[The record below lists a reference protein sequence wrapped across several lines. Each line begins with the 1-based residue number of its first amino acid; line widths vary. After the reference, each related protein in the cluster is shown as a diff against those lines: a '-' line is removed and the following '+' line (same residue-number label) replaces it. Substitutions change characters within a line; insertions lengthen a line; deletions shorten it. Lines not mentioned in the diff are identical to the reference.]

1 MDRGTHQRL
10 AGKLP
15 AIGRALRPLAHDLWR
30 VLSHRLL
37 HDRLT
42 EGCAIASRHLP
53 LARAF
58 RRPART
64 RSAIKLRSSSAT
76 APSTVKII
84 FPVGV
89 VVSTCSDSETNSIP
103 RERKVSSARSK

>member
-42 EGCAIASRHLP
+42 EGCAIER
-53 LARAF
+53 
-58 RRPART
+58 
-64 RSAIKLRSSSAT
+64 
-76 APSTVKII
+76 
-84 FPVGV
+84 
-89 VVSTCSDSETNSIP
+89 IP
-103 RERKVSSARSK
+103 K